1 MWNVL
6 WKNKLAEFVLKIK
19 GAWMTFY
26 PLGNLSW
33 LWTHH
38 GHFLS
43 HPLLSCFLPTT
54 TGVLLGLAQRTCKC
68 LGWIRM
74 LFLCKN
80 TRHFRNRKS
89 LSGPTIPALFRF
101 ILISPSCIFTF
112 LRLLIQKKKKGI
124 SCTCLFTI
132 TGPDNIRHTFYFGTT
147 VFWLIISKISLQS
160 K

>member
-112 LRLLIQKKKKGI
+112 LRLLIQKKKKRHFLYMSLYHHRTWQHQTYI
-124 SCTCLFTI
+124 LFWYHCL
-132 TGPDNIRHTFYFGTT
+132 
-147 VFWLIISKISLQS
+147 LINNF
-160 K
+160 